1 MNRVLLLT
9 VMLSMLVCGLQRSWG
24 QALPAATAPGAY
36 ISVGATY
43 SLFQSDYGQ
52 HRLGGAGLYVDINRW
67 RQVGIEAEGRW
78 LRQNKL
84 ADTTETTYLIG
95 PRVEIR
101 RGRFSPYVKTLVG
114 LGYFNFPYNYAKGR
128 YFVIAPGAGVDFNLT
143 YNVRVRL
150 IDVEYQEW
158 PQFTFGNLN
167 PYGVSFGISYHFL
180 NGSKSTLQ

>member
-1 MNRVLLLT
+1 MTPTMTRTLLSIFL
-9 VMLSMLVCGLQRSWG
+9 LALFPGLGGAFG
-24 QALPAATAPGAY
+24 QALPTATAPGAY
-36 ISVGATY
+36 ISVGGTY

-52 HRLGGAGLYVDINRW
+52 HVLGGAGVFVDINRW

-114 LGYFNFPYNYAKGR
+114 L
-128 YFVIAPGAGVDFNLT
+128 
-143 YNVRVRL
+143 
-150 IDVEYQEW
+150 
-158 PQFTFGNLN
+158 
-167 PYGVSFGISYHFL
+167 
-180 NGSKSTLQ
+180 